1 MKGTVRA
8 TLLAAGLLLSACRTP
23 SSSGPAP
30 DEVAAILV
38 RPTPAS
44 HAALEGAV
52 SASLNGARVSLSD
65 YALTGSSLLLI
76 EHLRSPDCEAPLPEE
91 FQLVAA
97 GASCVLVHANSGRR
111 VELAAAECAP
121 EAAPHPAPAPDL
133 PELTAQTS
141 RAAAI
146 AR

>member
-1 MKGTVRA
+1 MTSAARL
-8 TLLAAGLLLSACRTP
+8 TLLAAGLLSACRSP
-23 SSSGPAP
+23 APRGRAP

-44 HAALEGAV
+44 RAALEGAV

-76 EHLRSPDCEAPLPEE
+76 ERLQRHGEQPRPLEE

-97 GASCVLVHANSGRR
+97 AGSCVLIHQNTGRR
-111 VELAAAECAP
+111 AELVAAECAP
-121 EAAPHPAPAPDL
+121 EAVPQPAPAPDTSGM
-133 PELTAQTS
+133 TAQTS
-141 RAAAI
+141 RPAAI